1 MGAMKKATRRSTTI
15 RDVASAAGVSVG
27 TVSRSLNAPDSVRPA
42 TLVKVRTAI
51 EALGFQPDSRA
62 QIMRRRHT
70 MTIGFVVDDIGN
82 PLHATTFKAVSA
94 VMRERGFSP
103 YLVNT
108 EGGADN
114 EAAAIDMLQHG
125 RADGVIMTINSEQD
139 AGTLKRLEQLRIPSV
154 LLDRDI
160 PLDIDAVLTD
170 HAVGM
175 QQATSYLIG
184 LGHRR
189 IALITGG
196 SDIRPGRERIRG
208 FVEAFRQRDLEVP
221 TDLIRAQSLSAD
233 YGFREASNLLQREKP
248 TAIIA
253 AGNRILVGVLRVIQ
267 QNKLSIPGDLS
278 LIACDQTDLALL
290 YPGPITLIDRNIEEI
305 GRTAAHLLLERL
317 GGPDDKPAQ
326 RISLPTR
333 LILGGSCAPVP
344 A

>member
-1 MGAMKKATRRSTTI
+1 MKKATGRSITI
-15 RDVASAAGVSVG
+15 RDVARAASVSVG

-42 TLVKVRTAI
+42 TLSKVRSAI
-51 EALGFQPDSRA
+51 EALGFRPDSRA

-70 MTIGFVVDDIGN
+70 MTVGFVVDDIGN
-82 PLHATTFKAVSA
+82 PLHAATFKAVSA

-108 EGGADN
+108 SGGADN

-139 AGTLKRLEQLRIPSV
+139 PGTLKRLAELRIPSV
-154 LLDRDI
+154 LLDRAI

-170 HAVGM
+170 HAIGM
-175 QQATSYLIG
+175 RQATDYLIG

-196 SDIRPGRERIRG
+196 RDIRPGRERVRG
-208 FVEAFRQRDLEVP
+208 FVEAFQKHGLDVP
-221 TDLIRAQSLSAD
+221 ADLIRAQSLSAD
-233 YGFREASNLLQREKP
+233 YGFREASTLLQREKP

-267 QNKLSIPGDLS
+267 QNRVSIPGDVS

-290 YPGPITLIDRNIEEI
+290 YPGPITLIDRDIEEI

-317 GGPDDKPAQ
+317 ASSEERPAQ

-333 LILGGSCAPVP
+333 LILGGSCAPVT